1 MKKQAIYGDYTVSI
15 ATNNSVSVTYRGGY
29 AITQKPL

>member
-15 ATNNSVSVTYRGGY
+15 ATNNSVSVMYQGGG
-29 AITQKPL
+29 I